1 MAPLVAE
8 IGPFGEAAE
17 SRARNRRTLSLQ
29 VAARRSGDMAQALV
43 HNLSESGFLVETSAA
58 LAIGDAFDVELP
70 EAGVTQAAVV
80 WKRGAFLGCRFERPL
95 SRAAVS
101 ASLLRSPGIFRVPAQ
116 PVDPAFH
123 PDGDYEDRA
132 EGPVSNG
139 LLFGSLILGLLMALG
154 LITALLRFPA

>member
-17 SRARNRRTLSLQ
+17 SRTRDRRTLSLQ
-29 VAARRSGDMAQALV
+29 VEAGASGEMAQALV
-43 HNLSESGFLVETSAA
+43 HNLSENGFLIETSAA
-58 LAIGDAFDVELP
+58 IAVGDTFDVELP

-80 WKRGAFLGCRFERPL
+80 WKRGAFHGCRFERPL
-95 SRAAVS
+95 SKAAVS
-101 ASLLRSPGIFRVPAQ
+101 ASLLRSPGIFPVPAQ
-116 PVDPAFH
+116 STPAFH
-123 PDGDYEDRA
+123 PDCDYEDRA

>member
-8 IGPFGEAAE
+8 IGPFTEAAE

-29 VAARRSGDMAQALV
+29 VAARRSGDVAQALV
-43 HNLSESGFLVETSAA
+43 HNLSENGFLVETSAA
-58 LAIGDAFDVELP
+58 IAIGDTFDVELP

-101 ASLLRSPGIFRVPAQ
+101 ASLLRSPGIFPVPAQ
-116 PVDPAFH
+116 SADPAFH
-123 PDGDYEDRA
+123 PVGGDEDRA
-132 EGPVSNG
+132 DSPVSNG
-139 LLFGSLILGLLMALG
+139 LLFGSLILGLLMALA
-154 LITALLRFPA
+154 LITVLLRLPA